1 MAPAKLSDVTHLETM
16 QKFILL
22 QSALQHKSRQEL
34 YNSQKMFNKINY
46 MVAQY
51 GQFNLLNNLVAMQ
64 TFLANANC

>member
-1 MAPAKLSDVTHLETM
+1 MAPTMLNDVTHLETI
-16 QKFILL
+16 QKFMLL

-34 YNSQKMFNKINY
+34 YKRQEIFNRINY

-51 GQFNLLNNLVAMQ
+51 GGFYLLNNQVAMQ

>member
-34 YNSQKMFNKINY
+34 YKKQDIFNRINY